1 MNAKLTKGLAAAAI
15 SAAMMLG
22 AAAPALAETTATNA
36 NFDVQYNLTGEGSSL
51 AEELTFTPTCTKVT
65 DAASGVDETNAPN
78 ITIKNVTFAAGA
90 LNSTTSKANA
100 DATIEVPTNYT
111 SVGKY
116 FYNVKVGHLTTNAGV
131 TYDDENLT
139 VEVVVENGANP
150 GDFVAK
156 VAYVKSEKK
165 NTDTKKITD
174 KDGDGI
180 SFDFKTGDLSVS
192 KKVTGNLGDKSKYFD
207 FTVTFTNPKDV
218 TYAASYTIDGGSEGS
233 NNPTS
238 FKLEAGK
245 DTAVTIRAKD
255 GDTVNFQDLPA
266 GVTYKVTETKAAGY
280 DDPKESK
287 TPDYEI
293 TGGDKD
299 VAEFTNNKQSE
310 VDTGVLL
317 NNAPYIAILGGAA
330 VVAIY
335 VVNKRRHSDVD

>member
-22 AAAPALAETTATNA
+22 AAAPALAATTTTNA

-51 AEELTFTPTCTKVT
+51 AEDLTFTPTCTNVT
-65 DAASGVDETNAPN
+65 DAADGVTKDNAPN
-78 ITIKNVTFAAGA
+78 ITIENVKFAAGA

-100 DATIEVPTNYT
+100 DATIVVPTTYT

-116 FYNVKVGHLTTNAGV
+116 FYDVKVGHNTKNAGV
-131 TYDDENLT
+131 TYDDETLK
-139 VEVVVENGANP
+139 VEVVVENGAKP

-156 VAYVKSEKK
+156 VAYVKSGEKK
-165 NTDTKKITD
+165 IDGTD
-174 KDGDGI
+174 GNGI

-207 FTVTFTNPKDV
+207 FTVTFTNPADV
-218 TYAASYTIDGGSEGS
+218 AYATSYTIDGGSEGS

-238 FKLEAGK
+238 VTLEAGK
-245 DTAVTIRAKD
+245 NTAVTIHAKD

-266 GVTYKVTETKAAGY
+266 GVTYTVAEAKADGYETT
-280 DDPKESK
+280 ESK
-287 TPDYEI
+287 KADGSI
-293 TGGDKD
+293 TGADKD
-299 VAEFTNNKQSE
+299 ADEFTNNKESK

-317 NNAPYIAILGGAA
+317 NNAPYIAIIGGAA

-335 VVNKRRHSDVD
+335 VVNKRRHSDMD

>member
-1 MNAKLTKGLAAAAI
+1 MNVKLTKGLAAAAV

-22 AAAPALAETTATNA
+22 AAAPALAETAATNY

-51 AEELTFTPTCTKVT
+51 AEDLTFAPTCTNVT
-65 DAASGVDETNAPN
+65 DAADGVTKDNAPN
-78 ITIKNVTFAAGA
+78 IKIENVEFAPGA

-100 DATIEVPTNYT
+100 DATIVVPTTYT

-116 FYNVKVGHLTTNAGV
+116 FYDVKVGHNTKNAGV
-131 TYDDENLT
+131 TYDDETLK

-156 VAYVKSEKK
+156 VAYVKSGEKK
-165 NTDTKKITD
+165 IDGTD
-174 KDGDGI
+174 GNGI

-207 FTVTFTNPKDV
+207 FSVTFTNPKDV
-218 TYAASYTIDGGSEGS
+218 MYATSYTIDGGSEGS
-233 NNPTS
+233 KNPTS
-238 FKLEAGK
+238 VTLEAGK
-245 DTAVTIRAKD
+245 DTTVTIHAKD

-266 GVTYKVTETKAAGY
+266 GVTYKVTEAKADGY
-280 DDPKESK
+280 TTTESK
-287 TPDYEI
+287 KADGSI
-293 TGGDKD
+293 TGADKD
-299 VAEFTNNKQSE
+299 ADEFTNNKESE

-317 NNAPYIAILGGAA
+317 NNAPYIAIIGGAA

-335 VVNKRRHSDVD
+335 VVSKRRHSDMD

>member
-22 AAAPALAETTATNA
+22 AAAPALAVTTKNNA

-51 AEELTFTPTCTKVT
+51 AEDLTFTSTCTNVT
-65 DAASGVDETNAPN
+65 DAANGVTKDNAPN
-78 ITIKNVTFAAGA
+78 ITIENVNFAEGA
-90 LNSTTSKANA
+90 LNSNNKKANA
-100 DATIEVPTNYT
+100 DATIALPDYT

-116 FYNVKVGHLTTNAGV
+116 YYDVEVGHNTHNAGV
-131 TYDDENLT
+131 TYVDETLH
-139 VEVVVENGANP
+139 VEVLVENGANK

-156 VAYVKSEKK
+156 VVYVKSDKK
-165 NTDTKKITD
+165 NTDKGKITD

-207 FTVTFTNPKDV
+207 FTVTFTNPADV

-233 NNPTS
+233 KNPTS
-238 FKLEAGK
+238 VTLEAGK
-245 DTAVTIRAKD
+245 DTTVTIHAKD

-266 GVTYKVTETKAAGY
+266 GVTYKVTEAKADGY
-280 DDPKESK
+280 TTTESN

-293 TGGDKD
+293 TGNDKD

-335 VVNKRRHSDVD
+335 VVNKRRHSDMD

>member
-116 FYNVKVGHLTTNAGV
+116 FYDVKVGHNTTNAGV
-131 TYDDENLT
+131 TYDDETLK

-150 GDFVAK
+150 GDYVAK
-156 VAYVKSEKK
+156 VAYVKSGE
-165 NTDTKKITD
+165 KKITD
-174 KDGDGI
+174 EDGNGI
-180 SFDFKTGDLSVS
+180 SFNFKTGDLSVS

-218 TYAASYTIDGGSEGS
+218 TYATSYTIDGGSEGS
-233 NNPTS
+233 KNPTS
-238 FKLEAGK
+238 VTLEAGA
-245 DTAVTIRAKD
+245 DTAVTIHAKD

-266 GVTYKVTETKAAGY
+266 GVTYKVTEATAEGYTTTETKTADG
-280 DDPKESK
+280 S
-287 TPDYEI
+287 I
-293 TGGDKD
+293 TGADKD
-299 VAEFTNNKQSE
+299 AAEFTNNKQSD

-317 NNAPYIAILGGAA
+317 NNAPYIAIIGGAA

-335 VVNKRRHSDVD
+335 VVNKRRHSDMD